1 MLTFYKLFCFLN
13 YPIWVFVLKL
23 RRLKGK
29 EHEERYREKLGYYKY
44 NKPQNE
50 VIWINSLGLGE
61 TLSLTLFL
69 KQLSKYYP
77 DKTLL
82 LTSSTLQSQIALENI
97 TLGDNIVHQFAPI
110 DNYKA
115 LKRFFDHWDPKI
127 VLFSELDIWPL
138 RVSEVKKRKTPILLI
153 NSRMNEKKRRARK
166 WLGTLFSNTLKA
178 FDHIFLQ
185 DESSRPHFVDFGIDE
200 TKITIHGPLKSAG
213 TVFPDSSA
221 CEKKIKKILK
231 GKLIWSAASLHH
243 KEENEILEA
252 YKLAKRKLPNL
263 VLVMVPRSIE
273 HSINTRRKAKMY
285 SDLVMLRTEKSHVP
299 NKNTQ
304 IIVVGRVGELGLWYK
319 LSFISFIGNSLDYK
333 EIKTG
338 KNPYE
343 ALQAKT
349 TVIHGPKMLEPGY
362 EKLVSLGIS
371 DVVFDRYDICEALI
385 KYSNSGNRIQ
395 KIIRGSDLLAHN
407 KGMVKLI
414 IEDLNSIYKK
424 RGLKSPLSK
433 LR

>member
-13 YPIWVFVLKL
+13 YPIWVFVLVL

-29 EHEERYREKLGYYKY
+29 EHKERYREKLGYYKY
-44 NKPQNE
+44 NRPQNE

-61 TLSLTLFL
+61 TLSLTFFL
-69 KQLSKYYP
+69 EQLSKYYP

-97 TLGDNIVHQFAPI
+97 PLGDNIVHQFAPV

-127 VLFSELDIWPL
+127 ALFSELDIWPL

-153 NSRMNEKKRRARK
+153 NSRMNEKKKRTRK
-166 WLGTLFSNTLKA
+166 WLGTSFSETLKA

-185 DESSRPHFVDFGIDE
+185 DESSRSHFVEFGVDE
-200 TKITIHGPLKSAG
+200 RKMTVRGPLKSAG
-213 TVFPDSSA
+213 TIFQDSSA
-221 CEKKIKKILK
+221 TEKKIKKILQ
-231 GKLIWSAASLHH
+231 GKLIWTAASLHQR
-243 KEENEILEA
+243 EEIEILEA
-252 YKLAKRKLPNL
+252 YKLAKRKLENL

-273 HSINTRRKAKMY
+273 YSKNTKEKAKMY
-285 SDLVMLRTEKSHVP
+285 SDGVILRTKNDHMP
-299 NKNTQ
+299 GKNTQ
-304 IIVVGRVGELGLWYK
+304 IIVVGRIGELGLWYK
-319 LSFISFIGNSLDYK
+319 LSLISFIGNSLNYK

-349 TVIHGPKMLEPGY
+349 AVIHGPKMLEPGY

-371 DVVFDRYDICEALI
+371 DIVHNRHDICESLVACSHSAKRMQRI
-385 KYSNSGNRIQ
+385 KHGSNLLAKNKKMV
-395 KIIRGSDLLAHN
+395 KIIIDD
-407 KGMVKLI
+407 I
-414 IEDLNSIYKK
+414 DSIYKK
-424 RGLKSPLSK
+424 RGLKSPLC
-433 LR
+433 

>member
-13 YPIWVFVLKL
+13 YPIWVFVLGL

-29 EHEERYREKLGYYKY
+29 EHKERYREKLGYYKY

-61 TLSLTLFL
+61 TLSLTFFL

-77 DKTLL
+77 DKTIL
-82 LTSSTLQSQIALENI
+82 LTSSTLHSQIALENI
-97 TLGDNIVHQFAPI
+97 HLSDNIVHQFAPV

-115 LKRFFDHWDPKI
+115 LKRFFDHWNPKI
-127 VLFSELDIWPL
+127 ALFSELDIWPL

-153 NSRMNEKKRRARK
+153 NSRMNEKKKRTRK
-166 WLGTLFSNTLKA
+166 WLGNSFSETLKA

-185 DESSRPHFVDFGIDE
+185 DESSRSHFIDFGVDE
-200 TKITIHGPLKSAG
+200 KKITVHGPLKSAG
-213 TVFPDSSA
+213 SVFPDCGA
-221 CEKKIKKILK
+221 AEKKIKKILK
-231 GKLIWSAASLHH
+231 GKLIWTAASLHH
-243 KEENEILEA
+243 REEIEILEA
-252 YKLAKRKLPNL
+252 YKLAKLKLPNL
-263 VLVMVPRSIE
+263 VLVIVPRAIE
-273 HSINTRRKAKMY
+273 SSRNTLKKTKMY
-285 SDLVMLRTEKSHVP
+285 SDKVTSRTENHHMP
-299 NKNTQ
+299 DKNTE

-319 LSFISFIGNSLDYK
+319 LSFTSFIGNSLNYK

-371 DVVFDRYDICEALI
+371 DIVFDRHDICQSLVT
-385 KYSNSGNRIQ
+385 YSYSASRIQ
-395 KIIRGSDLLAHN
+395 KIKQGSNLLAQN
-407 KGMVKLI
+407 KNMVKSI
-414 IEDLNSIYKK
+414 IEDLDYIYKK
-424 RGLKSPLSK
+424 RGLRSPLS
-433 LR
+433 

>member
-1 MLTFYKLFCFLN
+1 MFCFLN
-13 YPIWVFVLKL
+13 YPIWVFVLEL

-29 EHEERYREKLGYYKY
+29 EHKERYREKLGYYKY
-44 NKPQNE
+44 NRPQNE

-61 TLSLTLFL
+61 TLSLTFFL
-69 KQLSKYYP
+69 EQLSKYYP

-97 TLGDNIVHQFAPI
+97 KLSDNIVHQFAPV

-127 VLFSELDIWPL
+127 ALFSELDIWPL

-153 NSRMNEKKRRARK
+153 NSRMNEKKKRTRK
-166 WLGTLFSNTLKA
+166 WLGTSFSETLKA

-185 DESSRPHFVDFGIDE
+185 DESSRSHFVDFGIDE
-200 TKITIHGPLKSAG
+200 TKITVHGPLKSAG
-213 TVFPDSSA
+213 TVFPDFNTT
-221 CEKKIKKILK
+221 EKKIKKILQ
-231 GKLIWSAASLHH
+231 GKLIWTAASLHH
-243 KEENEILEA
+243 LEENEILEA

-263 VLVMVPRSIE
+263 VLVMVPRAIE
-273 HSINTRRKAKMY
+273 SSLNTKKKTKMY
-285 SDLVMLRTEKSHVP
+285 SDRVTLRTEKDHMP
-299 NKNTQ
+299 DKNTE

-319 LSFISFIGNSLDYK
+319 LSFISFIGNSLNYK

-349 TVIHGPKMLEPGY
+349 TVIHGPRMLEPGY

-371 DVVFDRYDICEALI
+371 DIVFDRHDICQSLVTYSYSANRMQRI
-385 KYSNSGNRIQ
+385 KHGSN
-395 KIIRGSDLLAHN
+395 LLAHN
-407 KGMVKLI
+407 KSMVKSI
-414 IEDLNSIYKK
+414 IEDLDSIYKK
-424 RGLKSPLSK
+424 RGLRSPLS
-433 LR
+433 

>member
-13 YPIWVFVLKL
+13 YPIWVFVLGL

-29 EHEERYREKLGYYKY
+29 EHKERYREKLGYYKY
-44 NKPQNE
+44 NRPQNE

-61 TLSLTLFL
+61 TLSLTFFL
-69 KQLSKYYP
+69 EQLSKYYP

-97 TLGDNIVHQFAPI
+97 PLSDNIVHQFAPI

-127 VLFSELDIWPL
+127 ALFSELDIWPL
-138 RVSEVKKRKTPILLI
+138 RVSEVKKRKTPLLLI

-166 WLGTLFSNTLKA
+166 WLGTSFSETLKA

-185 DESSRPHFVDFGIDE
+185 DESSRSHFIEFGIDE
-200 TKITIHGPLKSAG
+200 RKITVHGPLKSAG
-213 TVFPDSSA
+213 TVFPDFSA
-221 CEKKIKKILK
+221 TEKKIKKILQ
-231 GKLIWSAASLHH
+231 GKLIWTAASLHH
-243 KEENEILEA
+243 REENEILEA

-263 VLVMVPRSIE
+263 VLVMVPRAIE
-273 HSINTRRKAKMY
+273 SSINTKKKTKMY
-285 SDLVMLRTEKSHVP
+285 SDQVTLRTEKDHIP
-299 NKNTQ
+299 DKNTE

-319 LSFISFIGNSLDYK
+319 LSFISFIGNSLNYK

-349 TVIHGPKMLEPGY
+349 TVIHGPRMLEPGY

-371 DVVFDRYDICEALI
+371 DIVFDRHDICESLVT
-385 KYSNSGNRIQ
+385 YSYSANRTP
-395 KIIRGSDLLAHN
+395 KINHGSDLLAQN
-407 KGMVKLI
+407 KSMVKII
-414 IEDLNSIYKK
+414 IEDLDSIYKK
-424 RGLKSPLSK
+424 RGLKSPLS
-433 LR
+433 